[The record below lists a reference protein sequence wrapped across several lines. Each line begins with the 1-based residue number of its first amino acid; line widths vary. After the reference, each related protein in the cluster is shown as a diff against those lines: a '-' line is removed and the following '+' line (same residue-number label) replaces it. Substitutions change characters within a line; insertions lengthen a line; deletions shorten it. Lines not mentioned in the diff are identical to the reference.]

1 MWRMG
6 DFDLQMAPQ
15 RRSRLLLMYIMN
27 LSSVALLIMEMSDWL
42 DSDYSLSDRFND

>member
-15 RRSRLLLMYIMN
+15 RRSRLLLMDITN
-27 LSSVALLIMEMSDWL
+27 LSSVALLIIEMSDWL
-42 DSDYSLSDRFND
+42 DSDYSLFRSFQ

>member
-1 MWRMG
+1 MG

-15 RRSRLLLMYIMN
+15 QRSRLLLMNIMN